1 MFDKVSIIIPV
12 YNKEK
17 YIERCIKSIIGQ
29 TYSNIELII
38 VNDGS
43 TDNSFK
49 KCKALQ
55 EVDNRIIIIN
65 QENKGVGEARNTGL
79 DAATGN
85 YIAFIDPDDTIEEN
99 YLLELTKVASF
110 LKCDLVA
117 SNINCV
123 IGDSN
128 FYPYTPKNG
137 YPSYSQNAFMKLFLN
152 FKVGSAVWGKL
163 FSRKA
168 IGNIRFKNLN
178 INEDFIFIWDIIK
191 NSKLFSETP
200 NTNYNYYLSTE
211 QSLSK
216 SKFSKENM
224 SMIEHIDT
232 VINDVKNLCP
242 ELIKDGK
249 NYYGACLLHNLV
261 LYYNYLNSE
270 NCDKLYL
277 EEKDEMIRKSRIIDR
292 INHYFLTTEQDIDIN
307 SLVHQIENK
316 IKKDGN
322 CI

>member
-1 MFDKVSIIIPV
+1 MSKKISVIVPV

-29 TYSNIELII
+29 TYSNIEIII

-43 TDNSFK
+43 TDNSLK
-49 KCKALQ
+49 KCKDLQ
-55 EVDNRIIIIN
+55 ETDSRIAIIN
-65 QENKGVGEARNTGL
+65 QENKGVGESRNIGL
-79 DAATGN
+79 NASTGN
-85 YIAFIDPDDTIEEN
+85 YIAFIDPDDSIEEN
-99 YLLELTKVASF
+99 YLLELTNVASF
-110 LKCDLVA
+110 LKCDLVV

-128 FYPYTPKNG
+128 FYPYSPKNG
-137 YPSYSQNAFMKLFLN
+137 YPSYSQNNFMKLFLN

-168 IGNIRFKNLN
+168 IGDIRFKKLS

-200 NTNYNYYLSTE
+200 NTSYNYYLNTE

-216 SKFSKENM
+216 VKFSKENM
-224 SMIEHIDT
+224 SMIEHIDA
-232 VINDVKNLCP
+232 VISDVKKLHP
-242 ELIKDGK
+242 ELIEDGK

-261 LYYNYLNSE
+261 LYYNYLNSS

-277 EEKDEMIRKSRIIDR
+277 EEKDEMIRRARIIDR
-292 INHYFLTTEQDIDIN
+292 INHYFLTTEQDIEIN
-307 SLVHQIENK
+307 SLVHQIDNE
-316 IKKDGN
+316 IKKRG
-322 CI
+322 